1 MSARRSPKPIRTVV
15 VGVILAVGLAL
26 TGAGGAGAAGIRFQH
41 CGTLRGP
48 GARFS
53 ILAYHARCA
62 TARHVFG
69 ALFAG
74 KGRRRKVPGFGKVDR
89 VIDGWICGS
98 GAGGFGCGKLGPH
111 GTILPYHPGQ
121 PVIDAEA
128 TGPAPVVTS
137 GPPCTKKA
145 LAAGLKRG
153 TDKLPGAPIEG
164 FECAGRWAIAAVI
177 DVGVTV
183 PALFHARG
191 GRWYTLDRQK
201 PCDTHAVPKRIYA
214 AACMAS

>member
-1 MSARRSPKPIRTVV
+1 VRPRNRTAA

-26 TGAGGAGAAGIRFQH
+26 TGAGAAGAAGLRFRH

-74 KGRRRKVPGFGKVDR
+74 KGRRRKDPSTGQIDR

-98 GAGGFGCGKLGPH
+98 GAGGFGCAKLGPH
-111 GTILPYHPGQ
+111 GTILPYKPGQ
-121 PVIDAEA
+121 PSINAEA
-128 TGPAPVVTS
+128 TGPAPAVTH
-137 GPPCTKKA
+137 GPPCARKA

-153 TDKLPGAPIEG
+153 TNKIPGAPIEG
-164 FECAGRWAIAAVI
+164 FRCAGRWAIAAVLDGVD
-177 DVGVTV
+177 DVPV
-183 PALFHARG
+183 LFHARG
-191 GRWYTLDRQK
+191 TRWVTVDRAK
-201 PCDTHAVPKRIYA
+201 PCQTHAVPKKIYA
-214 AACMAS
+214 SACLAS